1 MHTRVEELR
10 GVLSAYKEV
19 MEASWPQ
26 LHPTM
31 PESSRRWPQLG
42 ENELD
47 AELARFVK
55 QSSASGSSA
64 RVFWKLGPKFQFAGC
79 NELFARDAG
88 LPSADLIGADDFD
101 RRLPWMNQAAK
112 YRADDRAV
120 TQSGKANLDIIERQ
134 ASSSGNVTW
143 VRAGKAP
150 IRDAAG
156 TVIGILGMYEI
167 LDNDTGSRLFG
178 DQQIR
183 KARENREKKT

>member
-10 GVLSAYKEV
+10 GVLAAYKEV

-31 PESSRRWPQLG
+31 PESSRRWPHLG
-42 ENELD
+42 ETELD
-47 AELARFVK
+47 AELTRFVR
-55 QSSASGSSA
+55 QSSASGSSV
-64 RVFWKLGPKFQFAGC
+64 RIFWKLGPKFQFGGF

-88 LPSADLIGADDFD
+88 LSSSDLIGVDDFD

-112 YRADDRAV
+112 YRADDRKV
-120 TQSGKANLDIIERQ
+120 TQSGQANLDIIERQ
-134 ASSSGNVTW
+134 GSSTGTITW

-183 KARENREKKT
+183 KARDIKA

>member
-1 MHTRVEELR
+1 MHSRVEELR
-10 GVLSAYKEV
+10 GVLSAYKQV

-26 LHPTM
+26 LHPAM
-31 PESSRRWPQLG
+31 AESARRWPHVG
-42 ENELD
+42 ETELD

-55 QSSASGSSA
+55 QSSAPGSSV

-88 LPSADLIGADDFD
+88 LSVSDLIGADDFD
-101 RRLPWMNQAAK
+101 RRLPWMGQAAK

-120 TQSGKANLDIIERQ
+120 TQSGNANLDIIERQ
-134 ASSSGNVTW
+134 TSSSGTITW

-183 KARENREKKT
+183 KAREKKA

>member
-1 MHTRVEELR
+1 MHTGVEELR
-10 GVLSAYKEV
+10 GILSAYKQV

-31 PESSRRWPQLG
+31 AESSRHWPHLG
-42 ENELD
+42 ENELA
-47 AELARFVK
+47 AELAGYVT
-55 QSSASGSSA
+55 QSSASDSSV
-64 RVFWKLGPKFQFAGC
+64 RVFWKIGPKFVFAGC

-101 RRLPWMNQAAK
+101 PRIPWVNQAAK

-120 TQSGKANLDIIERQ
+120 AQSGEPNLDIIERQ
-134 ASSSGNVTW
+134 TSASGTITW

-150 IRDAAG
+150 IRVGAG
-156 TVIGILGMYEI
+156 TVIGILGMYEL
-167 LDNDTGSRLFG
+167 LDSATGSRLFG

-183 KARENREKKT
+183 KARAQKA

>member
-19 MEASWPQ
+19 MQASWPQ
-26 LHPTM
+26 LHPAM
-31 PESSRRWPQLG
+31 SESSRRWPHLG
-42 ENELD
+42 ETELD

-55 QSSASGSSA
+55 QSSAPGSSV
-64 RVFWKLGPKFQFAGC
+64 RVFWKLGSKFQFAGC

-88 LPSADLIGADDFD
+88 LSVSDLIGADDFD
-101 RRLPWMNQAAK
+101 RRLPWMGQAAK

-120 TQSGKANLDIIERQ
+120 TQSGNAALDIIERQ
-134 ASSSGNVTW
+134 TSSSGTITW
-143 VRAGKAP
+143 VRAGKTP

-183 KARENREKKT
+183 KAREKKA

>member
-1 MHTRVEELR
+1 MQTRVEELR

-19 MEASWPQ
+19 MEASWPA

-31 PESSRRWPQLG
+31 PESSRHWPHLG

-55 QSSASGSSA
+55 QSSASGSSV

-88 LPSADLIGADDFD
+88 LQSSDLVGADDFD

-120 TQSGKANLDIIERQ
+120 TQSGKASLDIIERQ
-134 ASSSGNVTW
+134 ASSAGTITW

-150 IRDAAG
+150 IRNAAG

-167 LDNDTGSRLFG
+167 LDNETGSRLFG

-183 KARENREKKT
+183 KARGKKA